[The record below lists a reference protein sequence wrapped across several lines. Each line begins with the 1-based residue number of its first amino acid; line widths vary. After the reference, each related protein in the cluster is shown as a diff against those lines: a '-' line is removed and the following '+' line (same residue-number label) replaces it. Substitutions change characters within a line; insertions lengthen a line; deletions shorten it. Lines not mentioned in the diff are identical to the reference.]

1 MKQAQGGNEVDLRG
15 IENIKDLFSRIKN
28 MTMPERIGADIKNHF
43 TNTVNKKSIN
53 NSYMALVDDVKLMND
68 DRLYAIAFDYQG
80 RRNVK
85 FGGYGFATESLRNK
99 FERTANKY
107 LAEKANNPNAKV
119 PTTESKPAENTE
131 SEQHF
136 TLGTHED
143 TRPNVDKLYS
153 TARPTKYLGD
163 KYRSISNLAKEH
175 NGHYSKYAN
184 NSFIFENENDRNEF
198 VKEADA
204 LLAEDNYS
212 ISPADNV
219 KEQIS
224 EQAKAQAMGR
234 LRTEIAEAL
243 PTAKNIRDDGS
254 SLYFTMFN
262 KAEVEIQI
270 ADELTVDSGDAD
282 KARKAHGLGA
292 GVKIKVNGKEYTVG
306 SKAVIQLALNGDE
319 GSVYH
324 EVFHAVW
331 DMVLTNKEKAAIIKA
346 YKDDARK
353 AGKDVI
359 EYAADRYRD
368 WFLARNKG
376 VTKDPNGN
384 SFKFGKLWKKF
395 REMVDKLRSIIAK
408 TEEVNRI
415 FKDIESG
422 KVWERELDN
431 QQAENDNISKDVFDQ
446 YLNKGIKTMVKDTVE
461 KEIGKHV
468 NIADMS
474 DPVKKD
480 EARDSLPYIKDMLGK
495 YNYLKGQGKRQDYID
510 RMAVKIEYARR
521 CFDNDERIRNEAIR
535 PMERMQREGAIHQ
548 ANNANIRRNPQEG
561 GRIGRP
567 VGVSNR
573 ISGETSGAREHFEKL
588 YKEFNNNKFS
598 VSRSDKDGF
607 SSVRYSL
614 SESEKAGTVESFTK
628 ATKNLLKVKT
638 ESNVT
643 DKYSEKQEK
652 KKETPDGKLP
662 KSFIV
667 QSMHHLAKSSESIKR
682 IYNLATKAM
691 EEQEKLRNGFKKS
704 IDKVYKLTKDSKD
717 REALNQILWAGDA
730 EGKDYSRRELHDA
743 GYSDNVI
750 EAYKMVRDTLA
761 DAYNKI
767 NDARMQVMTRNANV
781 ASSSLEKFM
790 KEHFLKDADIISK
803 QSTENGKIL
812 VTYKGCK
819 VYENQKDTV
828 DKAMLDQLKAD
839 DNVHIKSADEVTP
852 GVYEVTY
859 NERPKAMG
867 HRNGYM
873 PHFFHNFMVYAI
885 AKDADGK
892 ALKDE
897 YGNDLKVAI
906 GSAESLA
913 EATKMANKA
922 AQANKDTE
930 FVIDTHGFNY
940 GDETN
945 NNVVVGDRE
954 YQRMITNLAHH
965 TEMTRAEANKY
976 LHESAG
982 VSLKSRHRF
991 FGNMMKRKGSEGYEK
1006 EFGWALTHY
1015 LNSSARYVA
1024 MEKFKPRAINFYEHY
1039 FGDFNGD
1046 PDKIQNKNKRLVANR
1061 IKRFISDFN
1070 GNPSTVEEV
1079 ANDIVRSI
1087 PVIGDKLNDVYNGR
1101 PALALSSKLSWAN
1114 ATMKL
1119 GCLNIASPML
1129 NYMQLVNIVTAL
1141 DSNKYPAMAMK
1152 KVFSPHGFTELDKKI
1167 LEESGI
1173 MDNIN
1178 MSSDAGGYTQNRR
1191 YDKIKENKLYKWLI
1205 TPALFEKCDLQMR
1218 QVAVLGAYYQ
1228 GIEKKGMKIP
1238 NGKEISPEAIEY
1250 AKEINREAN
1259 FDYSAANTP
1268 ELIRRGSVL
1277 TQQMFQFQKY
1287 PIMQFEFFW
1296 DNVVHGTNSQRI
1308 RFLVP
1313 YMLATGI
1320 AGCIPFG
1327 ELLNA
1332 LLSKLFG
1339 GFLDDD
1345 DLAKKAKAEMMKWAG
1360 KDPFLQGVVTT
1371 VTSGLLPAVTGIDIS
1386 SRAGMQNFFSG
1397 EYYGNKPDSSAGAI
1411 AQSLTGATV
1420 SSIGNMFGQ
1429 LFTGNEI
1436 EAIKALFPGI
1446 GNIIQGLMGETHTTH
1461 HRVASVYN
1469 TCYEQIL
1476 HGLGFRHINESN
1488 TQFINSYLYEQ
1499 SKNDKEHRKDL
1510 MDKALDNPT
1519 SENMDNLK
1527 VNGITD
1533 KQLKNYKKS
1542 RDKSSMERALGDET
1556 KKPKKKKT
1564 PEQQEEDR
1572 LRDFLR

>member
-1 MKQAQGGNEVDLRG
+1 
-15 IENIKDLFSRIKN
+15 
-28 MTMPERIGADIKNHF
+28 
-43 TNTVNKKSIN
+43 
-53 NSYMALVDDVKLMND
+53 
-68 DRLYAIAFDYQG
+68 
-80 RRNVK
+80 
-85 FGGYGFATESLRNK
+85 
-99 FERTANKY
+99 
-107 LAEKANNPNAKV
+107 
-119 PTTESKPAENTE
+119 
-131 SEQHF
+131 
-136 TLGTHED
+136 
-143 TRPNVDKLYS
+143 
-153 TARPTKYLGD
+153 
-163 KYRSISNLAKEH
+163 
-175 NGHYSKYAN
+175 
-184 NSFIFENENDRNEF
+184 
-198 VKEADA
+198 
-204 LLAEDNYS
+204 
-212 ISPADNV
+212 
-219 KEQIS
+219 
-224 EQAKAQAMGR
+224 
-234 LRTEIAEAL
+234 
-243 PTAKNIRDDGS
+243 
-254 SLYFTMFN
+254 
-262 KAEVEIQI
+262 
-270 ADELTVDSGDAD
+270 
-282 KARKAHGLGA
+282 
-292 GVKIKVNGKEYTVG
+292 
-306 SKAVIQLALNGDE
+306 
-319 GSVYH
+319 
-324 EVFHAVW
+324 
-331 DMVLTNKEKAAIIKA
+331 
-346 YKDDARK
+346 
-353 AGKDVI
+353 
-359 EYAADRYRD
+359 
-368 WFLARNKG
+368 
-376 VTKDPNGN
+376 
-384 SFKFGKLWKKF
+384 
-395 REMVDKLRSIIAK
+395 
-408 TEEVNRI
+408 
-415 FKDIESG
+415 
-422 KVWERELDN
+422 
-431 QQAENDNISKDVFDQ
+431 
-446 YLNKGIKTMVKDTVE
+446 
-461 KEIGKHV
+461 
-468 NIADMS
+468 
-474 DPVKKD
+474 
-480 EARDSLPYIKDMLGK
+480 
-495 YNYLKGQGKRQDYID
+495 
-510 RMAVKIEYARR
+510 
-521 CFDNDERIRNEAIR
+521 
-535 PMERMQREGAIHQ
+535 
-548 ANNANIRRNPQEG
+548 
-561 GRIGRP
+561 
-567 VGVSNR
+567 
-573 ISGETSGAREHFEKL
+573 
-588 YKEFNNNKFS
+588 
-598 VSRSDKDGF
+598 
-607 SSVRYSL
+607 
-614 SESEKAGTVESFTK
+614 
-628 ATKNLLKVKT
+628 
-638 ESNVT
+638 
-643 DKYSEKQEK
+643 
-652 KKETPDGKLP
+652 
-662 KSFIV
+662 
-667 QSMHHLAKSSESIKR
+667 MHHLAKSSEHIKR

-691 EEQEKLRNGFKKS
+691 DEQEKLRNGFKKS
-704 IDKVYKLTKDSKD
+704 IDKVYRLTKDSKD

-750 EAYKMVRDTLA
+750 EAYKTVRDTLA

-828 DKAMLDQLKAD
+828 DKVMLDQLKAD
-839 DNVHIKSADEVTP
+839 DNVYIKSADEVTP

-1024 MEKFKPRAINFYEHY
+1024 MEKFKPRAINFYERY

-1070 GNPSTVEEV
+1070 GNPSAIEEV

-1167 LEESGI
+1167 LEESGV
-1173 MDNIN
+1173 MNNIN

-1332 LLSKLFG
+1332 LLSTLFG

-1386 SRAGMQNFFSG
+1386 SRAGMHNFFSG

-1429 LFTGNEI
+1429 LFNGNKI
-1436 EAIKALFPGI
+1436 EAIKALSPGI

-1469 TCYEQIL
+1469 TWYEQIL